1 MRQLASDSLLAG
13 LAIERADYIIIIKE
27 KDSPEGSLVRLGLGY
42 LGLVCLAFYIDY
54 RMQLRRARKRRE
66 KKEVLRP

>member
-13 LAIERADYIIIIKE
+13 LAIERADYIIKE